1 MTNEPKLVRRASP
14 PAPLERN
21 SRATLMPLTIAVIA
35 HDQKKAALVDWVVR
49 NADRLSAHQ
58 LVGTATTGSMVAKAC
73 PGLNLR
79 TVKSGPLG
87 GDQQIGAMIAEG
99 AIDLLV
105 FFSDPLT
112 AMPHDPDVKALLRL
126 ACVYDIPCALNP
138 ASADIIAHSLPVSGD
153 PAP

>member
-1 MTNEPKLVRRASP
+1 
-14 PAPLERN
+14 
-21 SRATLMPLTIAVIA
+21 MPLTIAVIA
-35 HDQKKAALVDWVVR
+35 HQKKAALVDWVVR
-49 NADRLSAHQ
+49 NADHRLSVHQ
-58 LVGTATTGSMVAKAC
+58 LDGTATTGSMVAKAC
-73 PGLNLR
+73 PNLNLR
-79 TVKSGPLG
+79 TVKSGPLD

-126 ACVYDIPCALNP
+126 DCVCDIPCALNP
-138 ASADIIAHSLPVSGD
+138 ASADIAAQFLLASGD